1 MSILRNYYFKFA
13 IAFFSVLYITIPV
26 CQGQYYVAGI
36 DPASVKWRQIKTPNF
51 KVIYPLTF
59 ERHAQYIANSL
70 EYNYYPDSRTISSF
84 VPRMP
89 LILHDQTTIPS
100 SVTPYAPRRFD
111 IFTTPSQDIYPQD
124 WIDQLIIH
132 EFRHAS
138 QFSAV
143 NHGFTKALSFV
154 LGEQGT
160 FAPIAL
166 FVPIWFLEGDAT
178 AMETALHHTG
188 RGRTP
193 SFEMRIRAQFVQK
206 GIYSYEKA
214 TGGSYRD
221 FVPGVYELGYHL
233 VGLSREKYGSDLWS
247 KVLSNVGRHPY
258 SLVPFSSELKRQTG
272 LNKYGLYY
280 SLTSEL
286 KDRWL
291 KQDHQIK
298 ENEYQV
304 LSKASGKKYTNYNL
318 PVIFRD
324 SLIVAVKSSL
334 DDLTKVVCLSRNGH
348 EETLFITGANYMS
361 ESMSVSDSILYWS
374 EMTNDPRWSFRDYRV
389 IKAFNFKTRIIKQL
403 THKTRYY
410 APSVTRD
417 GKFIVAV
424 DITLDNSYF
433 LVILNS
439 KDGSLIKRISTP
451 ENLLFIHPCWAD
463 DGKSIVA
470 VVVGKKGN
478 SLALIDPE
486 TSKFKLL
493 MPYSF
498 LEMKRPSF
506 YGNHIIYTGSYNGTD
521 NIYSLDRQTHQVS
534 RITSARFGASDACL
548 TDDQSN
554 IIYSKYTA
562 DGYQLVKEPLNS
574 KKWKQISVPVK
585 SAFPIAEKLTQ
596 QENFIFNTD
605 SVPNVN
611 YKSRPYRKVWNL
623 FNFHSWTPVGIDFQN
638 ITASPGVTLLSQNL
652 LGTNITTLGYLWDRN
667 QQTGKYVLSM
677 SNQSLYPAIDFNMDY
692 GDRRDIE
699 VNNRK
704 DTIQIKWKEL
714 NVSTGLRLPLRWT
727 HNIWIRTIQPSVTMN
742 YKYLKMDESVP
753 LSFTHNHLV
762 ITEYAF
768 QASNLM
774 NTSNRDIYPRFGQL
788 IQFNFNNTPFESSS
802 NSIFAMQTILD
813 FPGIARH
820 HGLRLYGA
828 YQKKTEP
835 DYTFSDFII
844 LPRGYDQI
852 FRNQLASFS
861 ALYSMPLFSPDWQ
874 LGHFIYIKRVKTAV
888 FYDYA
893 QSKDLM
899 VPSVFSST
907 GIDLSMD
914 FRLFNFVSPFDA
926 GIRSI
931 YIPETGQMK
940 FQLLF
945 SLNLNSIY

>member
-1 MSILRNYYFKFA
+1 
-13 IAFFSVLYITIPV
+13 
-26 CQGQYYVAGI
+26 VAGV
-36 DPASVKWRQIKTPNF
+36 DPASVKWRQINTPNF

-70 EYNYYPDSRTISSF
+70 EYNYFPDSRTISSF

-111 IFTTPSQDIYPQD
+111 FFTTPSQDIYPQD

-143 NHGFTKALSFV
+143 NHGFTKALSYV

-166 FVPIWFLEGDAT
+166 FVPIWFLEGDAVS
-178 AMETALHHTG
+178 METALHYTG

-193 SFEMRIRAQFVQK
+193 SFEMRIRAHFFHK

-221 FVPGVYELGYHL
+221 LVPDVYELGYHL
-233 VGLSREKYGSDLWS
+233 VGLSKEIYGADLWG

-258 SLVPFSSELKRQTG
+258 TLVPFSSELKRQTG
-272 LNKYGLYY
+272 LNKYGLYQ
-280 SLTSEL
+280 SLTSQL
-286 KDRWL
+286 RDNWL
-291 KQDHQIK
+291 NQDHQIQ
-298 ENEYQV
+298 ENDYQV
-304 LSKASGKKYTNYNL
+304 LTKPTGREYTNYNL

-334 DDLTKVVCLSRNGH
+334 DDLTKVVLLNRKGH
-348 EETLFITGANYMS
+348 EETLFTAGVNYMS

-374 EMTNDPRWSFRDYRV
+374 EMTDDPRWSFRDYRV
-389 IKAFNFKTRIIKQL
+389 IKAYHFKTGKIKQL
-403 THKTRYY
+403 THETRYY

-439 KDGSLIKRISTP
+439 KDGSLIKRINTP
-451 ENLLFIHPCWAD
+451 DNLLFIHPRWAD
-463 DGKSIVA
+463 DGKSIVSI
-470 VVVGKKGN
+470 VVGKKGN
-478 SLALIDPE
+478 SLVLINPE
-486 TSKFKLL
+486 TSKLELL
-493 MPYSF
+493 LPYSF
-498 LEMKRPSF
+498 LEIKRPSF
-506 YGNHIIYTGSYNGTD
+506 YGHNIIYNASYNGID
-521 NIYSLDRQTHQVS
+521 NIYSLDRLTHQVS
-534 RITSARFGASDACL
+534 RVTSARFGASDASL
-548 TDDQSN
+548 TRDQSS
-554 IIYSKYTA
+554 IIYSNYTA
-562 DGYQLVKEPLNS
+562 DGYQLVKVPLVPE
-574 KKWKQISVPVK
+574 KWEKITVPDK
-585 SAFPIAEKLTQ
+585 SAFPLAEKLMQ

-605 SVPNVN
+605 SVPKVE
-611 YKSRPYRKVWNL
+611 YKSKPYRKAGNL
-623 FNFHSWTPVGIDFQN
+623 FNFHSWMPVGIDFQN

-652 LGTNITTLGYLWDRN
+652 LSTNITTLGYMWDRN
-667 QQTGKYVLSM
+667 QQTGKYVFSM
-677 SNQSLYPAIDFNMDY
+677 RNESFYPAIDINMDY
-692 GDRRDIE
+692 GDRRDIV
-699 VNNRK
+699 VNNRN
-704 DTIQIKWKEL
+704 DTIPIKWKEL
-714 NVSTGLRLPLRWT
+714 NVSTGLRLPLSWT
-727 HNIWIRTIQPSVTMN
+727 HNIWLRSIQPSVILN
-742 YKYLKMDESVP
+742 YKYLRMDEAVP
-753 LSFTHNHLV
+753 ISFTHNHLFV
-762 ITEYAF
+762 PEYAL

-774 NTSNRDIYPRFGQL
+774 NTSNRDIYPRFGQQ
-788 IQFNFNNTPFESSS
+788 IQFNFNNTPFASSN

-820 HGLRLYGA
+820 HGLRIYGA

-835 DYTFSDFII
+835 DYSFSDFII
-844 LPRGYDQI
+844 LPRGYEQI

-874 LGHFIYIKRVKTAV
+874 LGHFLYIKRVKTAV

-899 VPSVFSST
+899 VPEVFSST
-907 GIDLSMD
+907 GVDLSMD

-931 YIPETGQMK
+931 YLPETGQMK
-940 FQLLF
+940 FQVLF